1 MSRTGQ
7 STDTESGFLVVRGGG
22 ETWGVPACGARLVLE
37 GDKNILELKMMVAHL
52 TCREH
57 HAKYRAG

>member
-22 ETWGVPACGARLVLE
+22 EAWGVPACGARLVLE
-37 GDKNILELKMMVAHL
+37 GDKNILDPDRSGGCAML
-52 TCREH
+52 
-57 HAKYRAG
+57 